1 LPKGEIVLDVAD
13 NSLLYYVHK
22 TGVSYVPG
30 NYFGTSWL
38 NFGEKT
44 MATLAEIRARLLEQ
58 ENRTSGNNNRTSDN
72 GIFPFW
78 NIPENSTT
86 TLRFLPD
93 GDDTNTFP
101 WRERQMIRIEFAG
114 VKGGDESKRV
124 TVTVPCME
132 MWKEVCPIH
141 AEIRPWFKDKSLED
155 LGRKYWKKKSYIFQG
170 FVVDTKLQEDA
181 QPENPIRRLI
191 INPSIF
197 NIVKGALMD
206 PEMESLFTDFENG
219 TDFRL
224 TKTTKGQYA
233 DYSTSSFAR
242 RERGLTEVELQ
253 AIADHGLFD
262 LNTFMPKKP
271 TKEEVDII
279 YEMFKASV
287 DGELYDAQRWG
298 QYFRPAGV
306 SVNAPSEV
314 ADSVEAP
321 VAKPAAVAS
330 APKVVAKPVVAEDA
344 DDVPFEADAP
354 APEGKKNV
362 NDILAMIRNRQQGK

>member
-1 LPKGEIVLDVAD
+1 
-13 NSLLYYVHK
+13 
-22 TGVSYVPG
+22 
-30 NYFGTSWL
+30 
-38 NFGEKT
+38 
-44 MATLAEIRARLLEQ
+44 
-58 ENRTSGNNNRTSDN
+58 
-72 GIFPFW
+72 
-78 NIPENSTT
+78 
-86 TLRFLPD
+86 
-93 GDDTNTFP
+93 
-101 WRERQMIRIEFAG
+101 MIRLEFAG

-132 MWKEVCPIH
+132 MWKETCPIH

-170 FVVDTKLQEDA
+170 FVVSSSLQEDNV
-181 QPENPIRRLI
+181 PENPIRRLI

-206 PEMESLFTDFENG
+206 PEMESLFTDYENG

-253 AIADHGLFD
+253 AIATHGLFN
-262 LNTFMPKKP
+262 LNDFMPKKP
-271 TKEEVDII
+271 TKEEVDVI
-279 YEMFKASV
+279 YDMFKASV
-287 DGELYDAQRWG
+287 DGELYDANRWG

-306 SVNAPSEV
+306 SVGSGTTAEDDDTPKASTPAP
-314 ADSVEAP
+314 AP
-321 VAKPAAVAS
+321 VKPAVVAKPA
-330 APKVVAKPVVAEDA
+330 VVED
-344 DDVPFEADAP
+344 DDPPFEADNAP

-362 NDILAMIRNRQQGK
+362 NDILAMIRNRQKQ

>member
-1 LPKGEIVLDVAD
+1 MFQATLIYKP
-13 NSLLYYVHK
+13 
-22 TGVSYVPG
+22 
-30 NYFGTSWL
+30 WL

-58 ENRTSGNNNRTSDN
+58 DNRANGTANRSTGDN

-86 TLRFLPD
+86 ILRFLPD
-93 GDDTNTFP
+93 GDETNDFP
-101 WRERQMIRIEFAG
+101 WRERQMIRLEFAG

-132 MWKEVCPIH
+132 MWKEVCPVH

-170 FVVDTKLQEDA
+170 FVVDSKLQEEVV
-181 QPENPIRRLI
+181 PGNPIRRLI

-242 RERGLTEVELQ
+242 RERALTEQELQ
-253 AIADHGLFD
+253 AIADHSLFN
-262 LNTFMPKKP
+262 LNDFMPKKP
-271 TKEEVDII
+271 TKEEVDVI

-287 DGELYDAQRWG
+287 DGELYDTQRWG

-306 SVNAPSEV
+306 STGSTTGTTPDVD
-314 ADSVEAP
+314 ADEIPAP
-321 VAKPAAVAS
+321 VKSVTPKFTVKPSVVEEDDEPTIESNTTAS
-330 APKVVAKPVVAEDA
+330 TPD
-344 DDVPFEADAP
+344 
-354 APEGKKNV
+354 GKKNV
-362 NDILAMIRNRQQGK
+362 NDILAMIRNRQPK

>member
-1 LPKGEIVLDVAD
+1 
-13 NSLLYYVHK
+13 
-22 TGVSYVPG
+22 
-30 NYFGTSWL
+30 
-38 NFGEKT
+38 
-44 MATLAEIRARLLEQ
+44 MATSLAEIRARLLEQ
-58 ENRTSGNNNRTSDN
+58 DNRLSGNKTQGSGDN

-86 TLRFLPD
+86 VLRFLPD
-93 GDDTNTFP
+93 GDETNTFP
-101 WRERQMIRIEFAG
+101 WRERQMIRLEFAG
-114 VKGGDESKRV
+114 VLGGDESKRV

-132 MWKEVCPIH
+132 MWKETCPIH

-170 FVVDTKLQEDA
+170 FVVDTKLQEDT

-206 PEMESLFTDFENG
+206 PEMDNLFTDFENG

-242 RERGLTEVELQ
+242 KERGLNEVELQ
-253 AIADHGLFD
+253 AIADKGLFN
-262 LNTFMPKKP
+262 LNDFMPKKP
-271 TKEEVDII
+271 TKEEVDVI
-279 YEMFKASV
+279 YDMFKASV
-287 DGELYDAQRWG
+287 DGELYDPKRWG
-298 QYFRPAGV
+298 QYFKPAGV
-306 SVNAPSEV
+306 NLGNLGVAADVDAAESSFKAPAPTARPTTVV
-314 ADSVEAP
+314 AP
-321 VAKPAAVAS
+321 K
-330 APKVVAKPVVAEDA
+330 PKVVDDEDDAPFDVAEET
-344 DDVPFEADAP
+344 V

-362 NDILAMIRNRQQGK
+362 NDILAMIRNRQQK

>member
-1 LPKGEIVLDVAD
+1 
-13 NSLLYYVHK
+13 
-22 TGVSYVPG
+22 
-30 NYFGTSWL
+30 
-38 NFGEKT
+38 
-44 MATLAEIRARLLEQ
+44 MATSLAEIRARLLEQ
-58 ENRTSGNNNRTSDN
+58 DTRQSGNKTQIGDN

-86 TLRFLPD
+86 VLRFLPD

-101 WRERQMIRIEFAG
+101 WRERQMIRLEFAG
-114 VKGGDESKRV
+114 VLGGDESKKV

-132 MWKEVCPIH
+132 MWKETCPIH

-155 LGRKYWKKKSYIFQG
+155 LGRKYWKKKSYVFQG

-206 PEMESLFTDFENG
+206 PEMDNLFTDYENG

-242 RERGLTEVELQ
+242 KERGLNEVELQ
-253 AIADHGLFD
+253 AIADHGLFN
-262 LNTFMPKKP
+262 LNDFMPKKP
-271 TKEEVDII
+271 TKEEVDVI
-279 YEMFKASV
+279 YDMFKASV
-287 DGELYDAQRWG
+287 DGELYDPKRWG
-298 QYFRPAGV
+298 QYFKPAGV
-306 SVNAPSEV
+306 NLGNLGVASDVDAAESSFKAPAPAARPS
-314 ADSVEAP
+314 P
-321 VAKPAAVAS
+321 VAA
-330 APKVVAKPVVAEDA
+330 AKPTVVDDEDDA
-344 DDVPFEADAP
+344 PFETADTTA

-362 NDILAMIRNRQQGK
+362 NDILAMIRNRQQK

>member
-1 LPKGEIVLDVAD
+1 
-13 NSLLYYVHK
+13 
-22 TGVSYVPG
+22 
-30 NYFGTSWL
+30 
-38 NFGEKT
+38 

-58 ENRTSGNNNRTSDN
+58 ENKMSGNKTAGGDN
-72 GIFPFW
+72 AIFPFW
-78 NIPENSTT
+78 NIPENSTAV
-86 TLRFLPD
+86 LRFLPD

-101 WRERQMIRIEFAG
+101 WRERQMIRLEFAG

-132 MWKEVCPIH
+132 MWKETCPIH

-170 FVVDTKLQEDA
+170 FVVSSSLQEENI
-181 QPENPIRRLI
+181 PENPIRRLI

-206 PEMESLFTDFENG
+206 PEMESLFTDYENG

-253 AIADHGLFD
+253 AVATHGLFN
-262 LNTFMPKKP
+262 LNDFMPKKP
-271 TKEEVDII
+271 TKEEVDVI
-279 YEMFKASV
+279 YDMFKASV
-287 DGELYDAQRWG
+287 DGELYDPQRWG

-306 SVNAPSEV
+306 SVGNAPAFS
-314 ADSVEAP
+314 DDDTPAP
-321 VAKPAAVAS
+321 VKAPAAVKPAVVAKPA
-330 APKVVAKPVVAEDA
+330 VVDTED
-344 DDVPFEADAP
+344 DDPPFEADSAP

-362 NDILAMIRNRQQGK
+362 NDILAMIRNRQQK

>member
-1 LPKGEIVLDVAD
+1 
-13 NSLLYYVHK
+13 
-22 TGVSYVPG
+22 
-30 NYFGTSWL
+30 
-38 NFGEKT
+38 
-44 MATLAEIRARLLEQ
+44 MATSLAEIRARLLEQ
-58 ENRTSGNNNRTSDN
+58 DTRQSGNNNRSQGDN

-86 TLRFLPD
+86 VLRFLPD

-101 WRERQMIRIEFAG
+101 WRERQMIRLEFAG
-114 VKGGDESKRV
+114 VLGGDESKKV

-132 MWKEVCPIH
+132 MWKETCPIH

-155 LGRKYWKKKSYIFQG
+155 LGRKYWKKKSYVFQG

-181 QPENPIRRLI
+181 QPENPIRRFI
-191 INPSIF
+191 VNPSIF

-206 PEMESLFTDFENG
+206 PEMDNLFTDFENG

-242 RERGLTEVELQ
+242 KERGLNEVELQ
-253 AIADHGLFD
+253 AIADKGLFN
-262 LNTFMPKKP
+262 LNDFMPKKP
-271 TKEEVDII
+271 TKEEVEII

-287 DGELYDAQRWG
+287 DGELYDPKKWG
-298 QYFRPAGV
+298 QYFKPAGV
-306 SVNAPSEV
+306 NLGNLVPSGV
-314 ADSVEAP
+314 ADDVDAAESSFKAPAAP
-321 VAKPAAVAS
+321 VARPRPAPVA
-330 APKVVAKPVVAEDA
+330 APVAEDE
-344 DDVPFEADAP
+344 DDAPFEVAESA

-362 NDILAMIRNRQQGK
+362 NDILAMIRNRQK